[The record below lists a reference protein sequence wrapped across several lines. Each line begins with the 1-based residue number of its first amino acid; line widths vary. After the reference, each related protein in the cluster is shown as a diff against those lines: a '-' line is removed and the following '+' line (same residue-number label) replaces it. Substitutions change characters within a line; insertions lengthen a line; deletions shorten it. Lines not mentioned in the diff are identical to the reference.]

1 MLYGNY
7 RFICEFESEAELP
20 AYKGSTFRG
29 VFGHALKQVACALK
43 RQDCPEC
50 ILREQCIYARVFEV
64 SIANGA
70 KEGRHNSAIPNP
82 FVIEPPPE
90 TKTNYQKADLIECGL
105 ILFGEFN
112 RMLPYFVY
120 AFKLMGEI
128 GVGRRING
136 SRGRFTLQEV
146 RCGGEAIF
154 SNSDSKLKAVDV
166 TEDLRNSMPV
176 GQSRAVGCVRVHLET
191 PLRFK
196 YEGRLSDGLPFHVLV
211 RNMLRRA
218 SSLLSAFGE
227 GEPDLDYK
235 GMVKR
240 AYEVDVQKSDLRW
253 TDWERYS
260 NRQDRAMNLGGI
272 TGSVSYKGNLSEF
285 MALLG
290 FSEKVHIGKQTSF
303 GLGKITVH
311 E

>member
-1 MLYGNY
+1 MGC
-7 RFICEFESEAELP
+7 FLP
-20 AYKGSTFRG
+20 T
-29 VFGHALKQVACALK
+29 K
-43 RQDCPEC
+43 R
-50 ILREQCIYARVFEV
+50 
-64 SIANGA
+64 
-70 KEGRHNSAIPNP
+70 KH
-82 FVIEPPPE
+82 EP
-90 TKTNYQKADLIECGL
+90 
-105 ILFGEFN
+105 
-112 RMLPYFVY
+112 
-120 AFKLMGEI
+120 
-128 GVGRRING
+128 
-136 SRGRFTLQEV
+136 
-146 RCGGEAIF
+146 
-154 SNSDSKLKAVDV
+154 
-166 TEDLRNSMPV
+166 MPV
-176 GQSRAVGCVRVHLET
+176 GQSSAVGCIRVRLET

-211 RNMLRRA
+211 RNILRRA
-218 SSLLSAFGE
+218 SSLLGAYGE